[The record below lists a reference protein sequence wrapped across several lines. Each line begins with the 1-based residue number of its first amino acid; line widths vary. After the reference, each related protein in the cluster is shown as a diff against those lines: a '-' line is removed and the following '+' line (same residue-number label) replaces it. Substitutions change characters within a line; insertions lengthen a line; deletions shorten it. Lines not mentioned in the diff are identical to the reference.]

1 MTRTSPLWLRVLA
14 VILVLVVVVSSFA
27 LSFTVLRDL
36 AVDAGIP
43 ASVGWLWPVVVDGTI
58 TAATL
63 MLYTGRS
70 NKMPMITLII
80 FGLAS
85 VIGNVA
91 HILMARPSDMS
102 WVIPAFVGL
111 IPPVGLLMTVE
122 LLGGLLRSEDKAEP
136 VHEPARDPLPTSDP
150 DRPGPGDPAVVHDH
164 ELDRGPVHA
173 AVQVVEPAVQ
183 IATEPVAPAASAA
196 PVARAEPPVPETLD
210 QPDQVVEPAGE
221 RPSETAAEPVAQDV
235 AAADEHSGTSPEPR
249 SEAAVEH
256 SPAPIHDQGDESL
269 SEEDGAPRV
278 TKSEPAIQHE
288 QPVPVVP
295 EEQVIVVDKARKLID
310 EGLSIRATA
319 EKLGLSRST
328 LSRWLKAAEDAESE
342 QTLAPI
348 TRLHAVNQ

>member
-1 MTRTSPLWLRVLA
+1 MNKKSPWWLRLLA
-14 VILVLVVVVSSFA
+14 VLLVLIVVVSSFA

-36 AVDAGIP
+36 AVTAGIP

-63 MLYTGRS
+63 MLYTGRGGR
-70 NKMPMITLII
+70 MPLITLLL

-85 VIGNVA
+85 VVGNVA
-91 HILMARPSDMS
+91 HILMAQPDGMS
-102 WVIPAFVGL
+102 WLIPTFVGL

-122 LLGGLLRSEDKAEP
+122 LLGGLLRTDDQAEP
-136 VHEPARDPLPTSDP
+136 AHEPAQEPWPTAGP
-150 DRPGPGDPAVVHDH
+150 DRPGPGDPTVVHDR
-164 ELDRGPVHA
+164 ELVHAPVH
-173 AVQVVEPAVQ
+173 VVEPVAQTVAV
-183 IATEPVAPAASAA
+183 PAAQAASEA

-210 QPDQVVEPAGE
+210 KLDQVVEPVDE
-221 RPSETAAEPVAQDV
+221 QPSETAAEPVAQDV

-256 SPAPIHDQGDESL
+256 PPAPIHDQGDESL

-288 QPVPVVP
+288 QLVPVVP

-342 QTLAPI
+342 QSLAPI